1 MVFFDFISDDTVK
14 QADVVLL
21 GYPLMVDMTEEE
33 RKNDLDIYEKVSI
46 FLASFITKCRLY
58 VTTPM
63 QNYFH
68 LA

>member
-33 RKNDLDIYEKVSI
+33 RKNDLDIYEKVHI
-46 FLASFITKCRLY
+46 VVLVSFISLY
-58 VTTPM
+58 VPNNT
-63 QNYFH
+63 N
-68 LA
+68 AN